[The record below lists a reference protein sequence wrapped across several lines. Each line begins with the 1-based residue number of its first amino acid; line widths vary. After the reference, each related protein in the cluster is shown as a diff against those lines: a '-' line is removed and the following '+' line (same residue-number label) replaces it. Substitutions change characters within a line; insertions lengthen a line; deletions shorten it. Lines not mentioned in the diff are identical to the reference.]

1 VLPIPGLD
9 PHSVTLEL
17 RSGSCRISNRMDSS
31 ISVGRQKVEANS
43 STEFG
48 YGDEID
54 LAGAVVLSLE
64 QADVPVTRSNLQKF
78 APDFTDSW
86 NEVAQNEES
95 AVATNEESPP
105 TPKPGNS
112 NKMQLAVIVFCFSMI
127 PLMFIAKAMEKSP
140 DKDDQNAVALESIQD
155 SISKASE
162 ATIKAIASE
171 TDAAGSETDLQ
182 ATADQLH
189 VLEGFVDQ
197 LRLAK
202 AYQLRGNIEQAKL
215 IYDRL
220 LKELLIRQNSR
231 TRPANSAGK
240 PDDAG
245 PQDVVAES
253 ERLILSYI
261 KRRRG

>member
-1 VLPIPGLD
+1 
-9 PHSVTLEL
+9 
-17 RSGSCRISNRMDSS
+17 
-31 ISVGRQKVEANS
+31 
-43 STEFG
+43 
-48 YGDEID
+48 
-54 LAGAVVLSLE
+54 
-64 QADVPVTRSNLQKF
+64 
-78 APDFTDSW
+78 
-86 NEVAQNEES
+86 
-95 AVATNEESPP
+95 
-105 TPKPGNS
+105 
-112 NKMQLAVIVFCFSMI
+112 
-127 PLMFIAKAMEKSP
+127 
-140 DKDDQNAVALESIQD
+140 
-155 SISKASE
+155 
-162 ATIKAIASE
+162 
-171 TDAAGSETDLQ
+171 
-182 ATADQLH
+182 
-189 VLEGFVDQ
+189 LEGFVDQ